1 MQIIVIAAQKGGA
14 GKTTLALHLAV
25 EYQRAGKSVALI
37 DTDPQRSA
45 EMWGGL
51 RDAQDIT
58 VVGVPG
64 AEIAAALRDAESDG
78 YDVVLVD
85 TPPHASA
92 ALVPVL
98 RLATLAVVPFQPS
111 PLDLGT
117 LETVRRMLDAAGTP
131 AVAVINAA
139 PLRAAEVE
147 PMRQAIEEGGLPVL
161 ETVVHHLMPFRRSI
175 GNGLS
180 VVEFD
185 PKGRGAF
192 EIKKL
197 RKDIDAAIAA
207 LPTATPVAA

>member
-111 PLDLGT
+111 PWTSARWKPCAGCWTPPARRPWPSSMPHRYGQPRLNPC
-117 LETVRRMLDAAGTP
+117 VRPSRKAGCRC
-131 AVAVINAA
+131 
-139 PLRAAEVE
+139 LR
-147 PMRQAIEEGGLPVL
+147 PSY
-161 ETVVHHLMPFRRSI
+161 T
-175 GNGLS
+175 
-180 VVEFD
+180 
-185 PKGRGAF
+185 
-192 EIKKL
+192 
-197 RKDIDAAIAA
+197 
-207 LPTATPVAA
+207 T